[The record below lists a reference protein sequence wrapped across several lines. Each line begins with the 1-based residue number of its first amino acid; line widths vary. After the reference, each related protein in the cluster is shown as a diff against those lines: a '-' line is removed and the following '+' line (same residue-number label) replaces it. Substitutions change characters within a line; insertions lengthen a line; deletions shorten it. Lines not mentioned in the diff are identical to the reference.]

1 MFLLY
6 FILKLLSYNDLG
18 NYNAESLGGK
28 TIYVYYNVYC
38 EVYMRTN
45 IVLNDAL
52 VAEAFKYSANIHT
65 KKELVET
72 ALQEYIQ
79 NRKVKDIRDLKG
91 KIAFYE
97 NYDYKEMRIGK

>member
-28 TIYVYYNVYC
+28 TIYVYYYVYC

-91 KIAFYE
+91 KIDFYE

>member
-52 VAEAFKYSANIHT
+52 VAEAFKYSVNIHT
-65 KKELVET
+65 KKELVEV

-91 KIAFYE
+91 KTAFYE

>member
-1 MFLLY
+1 
-6 FILKLLSYNDLG
+6 
-18 NYNAESLGGK
+18 
-28 TIYVYYNVYC
+28 
-38 EVYMRTN
+38 MRTN

-79 NRKVKDIRDLKG
+79 NRKIKDIRELKG
-91 KIAFYE
+91 KISFDEQY
-97 NYDYKEMRIGK
+97 NYKEMRIRK

>member
-1 MFLLY
+1 
-6 FILKLLSYNDLG
+6 
-18 NYNAESLGGK
+18 
-28 TIYVYYNVYC
+28 
-38 EVYMRTN
+38 MRTN
-45 IVLNDAL
+45 IVLNDVL

-79 NRKVKDIRDLKG
+79 KRKVKDIRDLKG